1 MLPLLWKLIAVTSPG
16 RNLLILIGRILMRL
30 LNLCRYLSL
39 LRRVRRWLRWW
50 WLMGIR
56 ELLLQLFW
64 HELLGRSQLRLK
76 LLLLLMM
83 MMIQNWILLKSYL
96 LRLLLLYLSSP
107 GILPSELLI
116 AVGRC
121 IALRLLLLTQP
132 GINT

>member
-1 MLPLLWKLIAVTSPG
+1 
-16 RNLLILIGRILMRL
+16 
-30 LNLCRYLSL
+30 
-39 LRRVRRWLRWW
+39 
-50 WLMGIR
+50 MGIR

-83 MMIQNWILLKSYL
+83 MMIQNWILLISYL

-107 GILPSELLI
+107 GILPSVLLI
-116 AVGRC
+116 AVGRW